1 MILLFLTPP
10 PFPFHLQFDKKSSLK
25 FIPTD
30 QIGERISSK
39 HISVV

>member
-1 MILLFLTPP
+1 MILLFLTP

-30 QIGERISSK
+30 RIGEK
-39 HISVV
+39 DLFQTH

>member
-10 PFPFHLQFDKKSSLK
+10 LSISLAVWQKKSSLK

-30 QIGERISSK
+30 QIGEK
-39 HISVV
+39 DLFQTH

>member
-10 PFPFHLQFDKKSSLK
+10 FPFQLQFDKKKSSLK

-30 QIGERISSK
+30 QIGEK
-39 HISVV
+39 DLFQTH

>member
-10 PFPFHLQFDKKSSLK
+10 FHFTCSLTKKSSLK

-30 QIGERISSK
+30 QIGEK
-39 HISVV
+39 DLFQTH